1 MLINYQQ
8 SMNQE
13 NFPVYK
19 KELLILGNPD
29 SSTGLCTLWSDKGKI
44 LEKIS
49 KENYL
54 IAGN

>member
-1 MLINYQQ
+1 
-8 SMNQE
+8 MNQE